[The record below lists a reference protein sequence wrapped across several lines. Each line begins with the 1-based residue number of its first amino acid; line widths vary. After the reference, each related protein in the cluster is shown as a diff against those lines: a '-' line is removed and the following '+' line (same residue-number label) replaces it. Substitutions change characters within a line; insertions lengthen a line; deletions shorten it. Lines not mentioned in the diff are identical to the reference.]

1 MLIPAQLLTIVR
13 RLRTSSYRMQAR
25 MNHGKNDHDR
35 TTRLARWGGGV
46 PVLGVLA
53 MGRSESGTAIRNARG
68 SKTQLSKLEES
79 GRSECGGDSFPVEP
93 ET

>member
-46 PVLGVLA
+46 PVLGSSQWNGPNQEPLFETPEVP
-53 MGRSESGTAIRNARG
+53 E
-68 SKTQLSKLEES
+68 TQLSKLEES